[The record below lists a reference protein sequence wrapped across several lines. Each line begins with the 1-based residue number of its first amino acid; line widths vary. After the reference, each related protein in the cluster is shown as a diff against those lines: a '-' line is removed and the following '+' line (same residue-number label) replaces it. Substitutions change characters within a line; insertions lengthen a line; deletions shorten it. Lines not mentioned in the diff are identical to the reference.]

1 MAKEKK
7 IIPRLAGL
15 KETRKRKRGA
25 EGGAGRRRLQ
35 GTRPKGTEVP
45 PFPVG
50 PGDPR
55 AAEPGAEDAA
65 GPRGPEPSGSAVS
78 ALAGRPGKVS
88 SQQRSG
94 GNRSPAALEAPRSE
108 ELRGWDP
115 GGREERAVLPSCSQ
129 GPRQLPPAARGVEE
143 AAAQLVPCGQLIWCL
158 ILINS

>member
-1 MAKEKK
+1 MVGLGDH
-7 IIPRLAGL
+7 PAG
-15 KETRKRKRGA
+15 RGVL
-25 EGGAGRRRLQ
+25 GGAGDPHQGAPLQ
-35 GTRPKGTEVP
+35 GQEIP

-143 AAAQLVPCGQLIWCL
+143 AAAQLVPCGQVRSFPPHELGAAPGAGRTP
-158 ILINS
+158 